1 MYVYRDLF
9 VLWFHFITVF
19 NYSQIHIKKRK
30 LIKISRLHGKQSM
43 LSDGGVMMTR
53 FFINGLIN
61 LVSLAV
67 CLQVQILGA
76 QGIAQQLLRVLQL
89 LQLDLEIG
97 QLLVD
102 VKLQHV
108 SGVFL

>member
-1 MYVYRDLF
+1 MYTKIYLCYGFILSLF
-9 VLWFHFITVF
+9 
-19 NYSQIHIKKRK
+19 SIHKFTEKRRK
-30 LIKISRLHGKQSM
+30 LIIISRLHGKQSM
-43 LSDGGVMMTR
+43 LSDGWIMMTR

-76 QGIAQQLLRVLQL
+76 QSIAQQLLRVLQL
-89 LQLDLEIG
+89 LQLDLKIG

>member
-1 MYVYRDLF
+1 MYTEIYLCYGFILSLF
-9 VLWFHFITVF
+9 SINKFTE
-19 NYSQIHIKKRK
+19 KRRI
-30 LIKISRLHGKQSM
+30 LIISRLHGKQSM

-76 QGIAQQLLRVLQL
+76 QGIAQQLLRVL
-89 LQLDLEIG
+89 
-97 QLLVD
+97 
-102 VKLQHV
+102 
-108 SGVFL
+108 

>member
-1 MYVYRDLF
+1 MYTEIYLCYGFILSLF
-9 VLWFHFITVF
+9 ST
-19 NYSQIHIKKRK
+19 IHNFTEKKRK
-30 LIKISRLHGKQSM
+30 LIIISRLHGKQSM

-76 QGIAQQLLRVLQL
+76 QGIAQQLLRVL
-89 LQLDLEIG
+89 
-97 QLLVD
+97 
-102 VKLQHV
+102 
-108 SGVFL
+108 

>member
-1 MYVYRDLF
+1 MYTEIYLCYGFILSLF
-9 VLWFHFITVF
+9 SINKFTE
-19 NYSQIHIKKRK
+19 KRRI
-30 LIKISRLHGKQSM
+30 LIIISRLHGKQIM
-43 LSDGGVMMTR
+43 LSDVGVMMTR

-102 VKLQHV
+102 VELQHV

>member
-1 MYVYRDLF
+1 MYTKIYLCYGFILSLF
-9 VLWFHFITVF
+9 
-19 NYSQIHIKKRK
+19 SIHKFTEKRRK
-30 LIKISRLHGKQSM
+30 LITISRLHGKQSM

-61 LVSLAV
+61 LVSLPV

-89 LQLDLEIG
+89 LQLDLKIG

-108 SGVFL
+108 RGVFL